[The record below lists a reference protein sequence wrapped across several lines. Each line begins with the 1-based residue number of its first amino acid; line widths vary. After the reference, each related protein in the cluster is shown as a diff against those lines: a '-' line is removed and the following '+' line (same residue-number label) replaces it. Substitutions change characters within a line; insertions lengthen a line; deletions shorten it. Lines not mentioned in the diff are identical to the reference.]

1 MNQIFVPIE
10 RVHLETVFEKGGR
23 VEYALL
29 QPAGGVTP
37 LRMRFSDLRRQLE
50 ERYSLELPS
59 QTILE
64 RINLMRDEQLLV
76 VIHLEREGSKR
87 IELSIRRRYP
97 FEQRPANV
105 SEQRREK
112 RVRPEQ
118 PTDVRVDLG
127 GVGSIEGTVYNIS
140 QHGLGI
146 ALHTAQL
153 ERLGPFKLDETT
165 VEIASGDQ
173 RVKGR
178 LRSQYPTD
186 GGCVLGV
193 ELEQRL
199 RLPGLPDI
207 EA

>member
-10 RVHLETVFEKGGR
+10 RVFLETVFEKEGR

-29 QPAGGVTP
+29 EPGGGVTP
-37 LRMRFSDLRRQLE
+37 LRMRLTDLRRQLE
-50 ERYSLELPS
+50 ERFSPELS
-59 QTILE
+59 TETVLE
-64 RINLMRDEQLLV
+64 RIALMRDEQLLV
-76 VIHLEREGSKR
+76 VIHLDREGSR
-87 IELSIRRRYP
+87 RVELSIRRRYP
-97 FEQRPANV
+97 FERRPANV

-112 RVRPEQ
+112 RVRPTQ

-127 GVGSIEGTVYNIS
+127 KGSIEGTVYNIS
-140 QHGLGI
+140 EHGLGI
-146 ALHTAQL
+146 ALHTSQL
-153 ERLGPFKLDETT
+153 EQLGPFKLDETT
-165 VEIASGDQ
+165 VEIGSGDQ
-173 RVKGR
+173 RVKVR

>member
-10 RVHLETVFEKGGR
+10 RVHLETVFEKEGR

-29 QPAGGVTP
+29 SPSGGVTP
-37 LRMRFSDLRRQLE
+37 LRMRFADLRRQLE
-50 ERYSLELPS
+50 ERYSPELS
-59 QTILE
+59 SEVIVE
-64 RINLMRDEQLLV
+64 RIGAMRDEQLLV

-97 FEQRPANV
+97 FEQRPVNV
-105 SEQRREK
+105 SEARRER

-118 PTDVRVDLG
+118 PTDVRLELG
-127 GVGSIEGTVYNIS
+127 DGSIEGTVYNIS
-140 QHGLGI
+140 EHGLGI
-146 ALHTAQL
+146 ALQGAQL

>member
-10 RVHLETVFEKGGR
+10 RVFLETVFEKEGR
-23 VEYALL
+23 VDYALL
-29 QPAGGVTP
+29 EPGGGVTP

-50 ERYSLELPS
+50 ERFSPELS
-59 QTILE
+59 TETILE
-64 RINLMRDEQLLV
+64 RIGLMRDEQLLV
-76 VIHLEREGSKR
+76 VIHLDREGSKR

-112 RVRPEQ
+112 RVKPTQ
-118 PTDVRVDLG
+118 PTDVRVDIG
-127 GVGSIEGTVYNIS
+127 KRSIEGTVYNVS
-140 QHGLGI
+140 EHGLGI
-146 ALHTAQL
+146 ALHTEQL
-153 ERLGPFKLDETT
+153 EQLGPFKLDETT
-165 VEIASGDQ
+165 VEIGSGDQ

>member
-37 LRMRFSDLRRQLE
+37 LRMRFADLRRQLE
-50 ERYSLELPS
+50 ERFSPELS
-59 QTILE
+59 SETILQ
-64 RINLMRDEQLLV
+64 RIGLMKDEQLLV
-76 VIHLEREGSKR
+76 VIHLDREGSR
-87 IELSIRRRYP
+87 RTELSIRRRYA
-97 FEQRPANV
+97 FEQRPVNV

-127 GVGSIEGTVYNIS
+127 DGSIEGTVYNIS
-140 QHGLGI
+140 EHGLGI
-146 ALHTAQL
+146 ALHTSQL
-153 ERLGPFKLDETT
+153 ERLGAFKLDETT